1 MKDKPRFMISILG
14 LQKTIRW
21 CSALGLPYFWIFL
34 EGLNFTFSKISNGE
48 RTQMYGENPLLGRL
62 GALYSSGGAL
72 FFFLLE
78 HFAKCRISF
87 GHRIPRKLFARR
99 KYGFGMITGFIF
111 CPDEHC
117 RMLPHVAGAVDCFVC
132 AVTDIFLSLRVTVQ
146 MFLVDGC

>member
-62 GALYSSGGAL
+62 GALYSSGGTL
-72 FFFLLE
+72 FFFSIRAFCEVPNLLWSSYSE
-78 HFAKCRISF
+78 KVVCQEEVWIWNDHWI
-87 GHRIPRKLFARR
+87 HLLPR
-99 KYGFGMITGFIF
+99 
-111 CPDEHC
+111 
-117 RMLPHVAGAVDCFVC
+117 
-132 AVTDIFLSLRVTVQ
+132 
-146 MFLVDGC
+146 

>member
-1 MKDKPRFMISILG
+1 MANEPKCTE
-14 LQKTIRW
+14 KTLSLAGW
-21 CSALGLPYFWIFL
+21 
-34 EGLNFTFSKISNGE
+34 
-48 RTQMYGENPLLGRL
+48 GRCIHL
-62 GALYSSGGAL
+62 GAHC